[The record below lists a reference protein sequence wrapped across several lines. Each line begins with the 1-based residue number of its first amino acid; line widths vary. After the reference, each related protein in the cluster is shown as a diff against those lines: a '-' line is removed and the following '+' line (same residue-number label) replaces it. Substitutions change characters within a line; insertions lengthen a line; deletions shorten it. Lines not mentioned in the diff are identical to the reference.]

1 MSPRP
6 ARKGGPAARQD
17 RQAARKSRPARP
29 ARQARGRQLTNRFAL
44 AFLVLLALAGLYGV
58 AGLSRAVELTAAQPA
73 TPAGQLTVT
82 SALVGCPGPGSGAV
96 TGGNIAEASAPAGTG
111 SGQVTLTVPDPSGKG
126 KPAAP
131 AVTTPQPG
139 QLTIKAVKAAP
150 AVPKKAATLPSMAGG
165 KVPTSLRPGGLFV
178 AAAGTNAQ
186 GFDVEQLGPAGKPAA
201 RCQAPGSDFWFVG
214 PEATTTHTQLYLMN
228 PDNTAAD
235 AHVAIQTDSGPLL
248 GKPDSG
254 ILVPPHTMIMQ
265 SLDHLVHAARAASFH
280 VTTSSGRVVAA
291 IRETDNLGK
300 PGIWLPAAPEPATS
314 QVLTGLPDVTGT
326 RQLYITVPGTKAA
339 KISVTA
345 VSPRGS
351 YQPTGGNGIPPLLGK
366 LTTSVSIP
374 ALSGFP
380 GSIKIS
386 SSVPV
391 TAALE
396 VSGGPSGAPGA
407 FITGSAPVAE
417 QGVVAAS
424 PAGAAGTTDLVLSA
438 PGKAATVRISAAV
451 PGTAL
456 TGQPGQLVHIAAKSA
471 VKFAV
476 KLPKGDAKASLVA
489 LLITPQPGSGPVY
502 AARLALSSGSVQG
515 VLPVI
520 SSPTRIDLPP
530 AQQSLVAVLGN

>member
-1 MSPRP
+1 MSPRQ
-6 ARKGGPAARQD
+6 ARKGRPAARQD
-17 RQAARKSRPARP
+17 RQAARKDRPARP
-29 ARQARGRQLTNRFAL
+29 ARQARGRQLTNRFVL
-44 AFLVLLALAGLYGV
+44 AFLVLLVLAGLYGI

-82 SALVGCPGPGSGAV
+82 SALVGCPAPGSGAV

-111 SGQVTLTVPDPSGKG
+111 SGQVTLTAPDPSGKG
-126 KPAAP
+126 QPAAP
-131 AVTTPQPG
+131 VVTTPQPG
-139 QLTIKAVKAAP
+139 QLTIKTVKAAP
-150 AVPKKAATLPSMAGG
+150 AVPKKAATLPSMVGG
-165 KVPTSLRPGGLFV
+165 KVPTSLVPGGLFV
-178 AAAGTNAQ
+178 AAAGANAQ

-228 PDNTAAD
+228 PDDTAAD
-235 AHVAIQTDSGPLL
+235 ARVAIQTDSGPLL
-248 GKPDSG
+248 TKPDSG
-254 ILVPPHTMIMQ
+254 IVVPPHTMIMQ
-265 SLDHLVHAARAASFH
+265 NLDHLVHAARAAAFH

-339 KISVTA
+339 KVSVTA

-351 YQPTGGNGIPPLLGK
+351 YEPTGGNGISLLGK

-380 GSIKIS
+380 GSIKITS
-386 SSVPV
+386 NVPV
-391 TAALE
+391 TAVLE
-396 VSGGPSGAPGA
+396 ISGGPSGAPGA
-407 FITGSAPVAE
+407 FITGSAPITE

-471 VKFAV
+471 TKFAV

-520 SSPTRIDLPP
+520 STPTRIDLPRVR
-530 AQQSLVAVLGN
+530 QSLVAVLGN